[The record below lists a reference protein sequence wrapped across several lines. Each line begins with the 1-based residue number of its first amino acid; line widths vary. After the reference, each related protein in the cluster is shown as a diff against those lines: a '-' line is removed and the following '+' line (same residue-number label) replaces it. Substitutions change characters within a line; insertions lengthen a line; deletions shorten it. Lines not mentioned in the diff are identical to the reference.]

1 MIWHVQNENFIL
13 DSTRI
18 FMKAFHLL
26 LFDGSFIFPECILIF
41 GLILLLMI
49 DSTSDQK
56 DIPWLYFISSTSF
69 VMSITALLFR
79 WREEPMISFS
89 GNFQTNNFNEIFQ
102 FLILLCSTLCI
113 PLSVE
118 YIECTE
124 MAITEFLL
132 FVLTATLGGMFLCGA
147 NDLIIIFVAP
157 ECFSLCSYLLSGYTK
172 KDVRSNEATM
182 KYLLMGGAS
191 SSILVHGFSW
201 LYGSSGGEI
210 ELQEIVNGLI
220 NTQMHNS
227 PGIPIALIFIT
238 VGIGFKLSLAPSHQ
252 WTPDVYEGV
261 RRVRNNESLYDKRI
275 HFASLLLRVVPTKD
289 RTNDVY
295 KKDLNSRCRCYIVG
309 SHPSETMSKEVR
321 NPLFDSDSPTPVVA
335 FLSVTSK
342 VAASA
347 LATRIFDIPFYFSS
361 NEWHLLL
368 EILAILSMILGN
380 LIAITQTS
388 MKRMV
393 AYSSIG
399 QIGYV
404 IIGIIV
410 GDSNGGY
417 ASMITYMLFYISM
430 NLGTFACII
439 LFGLRTGTDNIRDYA
454 GLYTKETIQFIK
466 IHNEYR
472 IHTILH
478 FSTNLI
484 SFVILSGYSFWGENR
499 GRGQIYPDGSKS
511 NNTVYNATA
520 GGIIS
525 KILRKEKGGYEITIV
540 DASNERQVIDIIPRG
555 LELLVSEGE
564 SIKLDQPLTS
574 NPNVGGFGQGDAEI
588 VLQDPLRVQ
597 GLLFFLGSV
606 VLAQIFLV
614 LKKKQFEKFNGTP

>member
-26 LFDGSFIFPECILIF
+26 LFDGSLIFPECILIF

-56 DIPWLYFISSTSF
+56 DIPWFYFISSASL

-147 NDLIIIFVAP
+147 NDLITIFVAP

-220 NTQMHNS
+220 NTQMYNS
-227 PGIPIALIFIT
+227 SGISIALIFIT

-252 WTPDVYEGV
+252 WTPDVYEG
-261 RRVRNNESLYDKRI
+261 
-275 HFASLLLRVVPTKD
+275 
-289 RTNDVY
+289 
-295 KKDLNSRCRCYIVG
+295 
-309 SHPSETMSKEVR
+309 
-321 NPLFDSDSPTPVVA
+321 SPTPVVA

-347 LATRIFDIPFYFSS
+347 SATRIFDIPFYFSS

-368 EILAILSMILGN
+368 EILAIISMILGN

-388 MKRMV
+388 MKRML

-430 NLGTFACII
+430 NLGTFACIV

-454 GLYTKETIQFIK
+454 GLYTKDPFLALSLALCLLSLGGLPPLAGFFGKLHLFWCGWQAGLYFLVSIGLLTSVVSIYYYLKIIK
-466 IHNEYR
+466 LLMTGRKQEITPHVRNYR
-472 IHTILH
+472 
-478 FSTNLI
+478 
-484 SFVILSGYSFWGENR
+484 
-499 GRGQIYPDGSKS
+499 GSPLRS
-511 NNTVYNATA
+511 NNSIELSMIVCVIASTIP
-520 GGIIS
+520 GIS
-525 KILRKEKGGYEITIV
+525 M
-540 DASNERQVIDIIPRG
+540 NPIIA
-555 LELLVSEGE
+555 
-564 SIKLDQPLTS
+564 I
-574 NPNVGGFGQGDAEI
+574 A
-588 VLQDPLRVQ
+588 QDT
-597 GLLFFLGSV
+597 LF
-606 VLAQIFLV
+606 
-614 LKKKQFEKFNGTP
+614 

>member
-26 LFDGSFIFPECILIF
+26 LFDGSLIFPECILIF

-56 DIPWLYFISSTSF
+56 DIPWLYFISSTSL

-79 WREEPMISFS
+79 WGEEPMISFS

-147 NDLIIIFVAP
+147 NDLITIFVAP

-191 SSILVHGFSW
+191 SSILVHAFSW

-220 NTQMHNS
+220 NTQMYNS
-227 PGIPIALIFIT
+227 PGISIALIFIT
-238 VGIGFKLSLAPSHQ
+238 VGIGFKLSPAPSHQ
-252 WTPDVYEGV
+252 WTPDVYEG
-261 RRVRNNESLYDKRI
+261 
-275 HFASLLLRVVPTKD
+275 
-289 RTNDVY
+289 
-295 KKDLNSRCRCYIVG
+295 
-309 SHPSETMSKEVR
+309 
-321 NPLFDSDSPTPVVA
+321 SPTPVVA

-347 LATRIFDIPFYFSS
+347 SATRIFDIPFYFSS

-368 EILAILSMILGN
+368 EILAILSMIVGN

-388 MKRMV
+388 MKRML

-399 QIGYV
+399 QMGYV

-430 NLGTFACII
+430 NLGTFACIV

-454 GLYTKETIQFIK
+454 GLYTKDPFLALSLALCLLSLGGLPPLAGFFGK
-466 IHNEYR
+466 
-472 IHTILH
+472 LH
-478 FSTNLI
+478 L
-484 SFVILSGYSFWGENR
+484 FWCGW
-499 GRGQIYPDGSKS
+499 Q
-511 NNTVYNATA
+511 A
-520 GGIIS
+520 G
-525 KILRKEKGGYEITIV
+525 LY
-540 DASNERQVIDIIPRG
+540 
-555 LELLVSEGE
+555 
-564 SIKLDQPLTS
+564 
-574 NPNVGGFGQGDAEI
+574 
-588 VLQDPLRVQ
+588 
-597 GLLFFLGSV
+597 
-606 VLAQIFLV
+606 FLV
-614 LKKKQFEKFNGTP
+614 LIGLLTSVVSIYYYLKIIKLLMTGRNQEITPHVRNYRRSPLRSNNSIELSMIVCVIASTIPGISMNPIIEIAQDTFFSF

>member
-26 LFDGSFIFPECILIF
+26 LFNGSFIFPECILIF

-56 DIPWLYFISSTSF
+56 DRPWFYFISSTSL
-69 VMSITALLFR
+69 VISITALLFR
-79 WREEPMISFS
+79 WREEPIISFS

-147 NDLIIIFVAP
+147 NDLITIFVAP

-172 KDVRSNEATM
+172 RDLRSNEATM

-220 NTQMHNS
+220 NTQMYNS
-227 PGIPIALIFIT
+227 PGISIALISIT
-238 VGIGFKLSLAPSHQ
+238 VGLGFKLSPAPFHQ
-252 WTPDVYEGV
+252 WTPDVYEG
-261 RRVRNNESLYDKRI
+261 
-275 HFASLLLRVVPTKD
+275 
-289 RTNDVY
+289 
-295 KKDLNSRCRCYIVG
+295 
-309 SHPSETMSKEVR
+309 KEAR

-347 LATRIFDIPFYFSS
+347 SATRILDIPFYFSS

-380 LIAITQTS
+380 LLAITQTS
-388 MKRMV
+388 MKRML

-410 GDSNGGY
+410 GDSNDGY

-430 NLGTFACII
+430 NLGTFACIV

-454 GLYTKETIQFIK
+454 GLYTKDPFLALSLALCLLSLGGLPPLAGFFGKLYLFWCGWQAGLYFLVSIGLLTSVLSIYYYLKIIK
-466 IHNEYR
+466 LLMTGRNQEITPYVRNYR
-472 IHTILH
+472 RSPL
-478 FSTNLI
+478 
-484 SFVILSGYSFWGENR
+484 R
-499 GRGQIYPDGSKS
+499 S
-511 NNTVYNATA
+511 NNSIELSMTVCVIASTIP
-520 GGIIS
+520 GIS
-525 KILRKEKGGYEITIV
+525 MNPILAI
-540 DASNERQVIDIIPRG
+540 A
-555 LELLVSEGE
+555 
-564 SIKLDQPLTS
+564 
-574 NPNVGGFGQGDAEI
+574 
-588 VLQDPLRVQ
+588 QDT
-597 GLLFFLGSV
+597 LF
-606 VLAQIFLV
+606 
-614 LKKKQFEKFNGTP
+614 

>member
-1 MIWHVQNENFIL
+1 MWHVQNENFIL

-56 DIPWLYFISSTSF
+56 DIPWLYFISSTSL

-147 NDLIIIFVAP
+147 NDLITIFVAP

-172 KDVRSNEATM
+172 KDVRSNEATT

-191 SSILVHGFSW
+191 SSILVHAFSW
-201 LYGSSGGEI
+201 LYGLSGGEI

-220 NTQMHNS
+220 NTQMYNS
-227 PGIPIALIFIT
+227 PGISIALIFIT

-252 WTPDVYEGV
+252 WTPDVYEG
-261 RRVRNNESLYDKRI
+261 
-275 HFASLLLRVVPTKD
+275 
-289 RTNDVY
+289 
-295 KKDLNSRCRCYIVG
+295 
-309 SHPSETMSKEVR
+309 
-321 NPLFDSDSPTPVVA
+321 SPTPVVA

-347 LATRIFDIPFYFSS
+347 SATRIFDIPFYFSS

-368 EILAILSMILGN
+368 EILAILSMIVGN

-388 MKRMV
+388 MKRML

-417 ASMITYMLFYISM
+417 ASMITYMFFYISM
-430 NLGTFACII
+430 NLGTFACIV

-454 GLYTKETIQFIK
+454 GLYTKDPFLALSLALCLLSLGGLPPLAGFFGK
-466 IHNEYR
+466 
-472 IHTILH
+472 LH
-478 FSTNLI
+478 L
-484 SFVILSGYSFWGENR
+484 FWCGW
-499 GRGQIYPDGSKS
+499 Q
-511 NNTVYNATA
+511 A
-520 GGIIS
+520 G
-525 KILRKEKGGYEITIV
+525 LY
-540 DASNERQVIDIIPRG
+540 
-555 LELLVSEGE
+555 
-564 SIKLDQPLTS
+564 
-574 NPNVGGFGQGDAEI
+574 
-588 VLQDPLRVQ
+588 
-597 GLLFFLGSV
+597 
-606 VLAQIFLV
+606 FLV
-614 LKKKQFEKFNGTP
+614 LIGLLTSVVSIYYYLKIIKLLMTGRNQEITPHVRNYRRFPLRSNNSIELSMIVCVIASTIPGISMNPIIEIAQDTLF

>member
-56 DIPWLYFISSTSF
+56 DIPWLYFISSTSL

-132 FVLTATLGGMFLCGA
+132 FILTATLGGMFLCGA
-147 NDLIIIFVAP
+147 NDLITIFVAP

-201 LYGSSGGEI
+201 LYGLSGGEI

-220 NTQMHNS
+220 NTQMYNS
-227 PGIPIALIFIT
+227 PGISIALIFIT
-238 VGIGFKLSLAPSHQ
+238 VGIGFKLSPAPSHQ
-252 WTPDVYEGV
+252 WTPDVYEG
-261 RRVRNNESLYDKRI
+261 
-275 HFASLLLRVVPTKD
+275 
-289 RTNDVY
+289 
-295 KKDLNSRCRCYIVG
+295 
-309 SHPSETMSKEVR
+309 
-321 NPLFDSDSPTPVVA
+321 SPTPVVA

-388 MKRMV
+388 MKRML

-410 GDSNGGY
+410 GDSNDGY

-430 NLGTFACII
+430 NLGTFACIV

-454 GLYTKETIQFIK
+454 GLYTKDPF
-466 IHNEYR
+466 
-472 IHTILH
+472 LA
-478 FSTNLI
+478 
-484 SFVILSGYSFWGENR
+484 LSLALCLLSLGGLPPLAGFFGKLYLFWCGW
-499 GRGQIYPDGSKS
+499 Q
-511 NNTVYNATA
+511 A
-520 GGIIS
+520 G
-525 KILRKEKGGYEITIV
+525 LY
-540 DASNERQVIDIIPRG
+540 
-555 LELLVSEGE
+555 
-564 SIKLDQPLTS
+564 
-574 NPNVGGFGQGDAEI
+574 
-588 VLQDPLRVQ
+588 
-597 GLLFFLGSV
+597 
-606 VLAQIFLV
+606 FLV
-614 LKKKQFEKFNGTP
+614 LIGLLTSVVSIYYYLKIIKLLMNGRNQEITPHVRNYRRSPLRSNNSVELSMIVCVIASTIPGIAMNPIIAIAQDTLF

>member
-13 DSTRI
+13 DSTRL

-56 DIPWLYFISSTSF
+56 DIPWLYFISSTSL

-118 YIECTE
+118 YVECTE

-147 NDLIIIFVAP
+147 NDLITIFVAP

-220 NTQMHNS
+220 NTQMYNS
-227 PGIPIALIFIT
+227 PGISIALIFIT
-238 VGIGFKLSLAPSHQ
+238 VGIGFKLSPAPSHQ
-252 WTPDVYEGV
+252 WTPDVYEG
-261 RRVRNNESLYDKRI
+261 
-275 HFASLLLRVVPTKD
+275 
-289 RTNDVY
+289 
-295 KKDLNSRCRCYIVG
+295 
-309 SHPSETMSKEVR
+309 
-321 NPLFDSDSPTPVVA
+321 SPTPVVA

-388 MKRMV
+388 MKRML

-410 GDSNGGY
+410 GDSNDGY

-430 NLGTFACII
+430 NLGTFACIV

-454 GLYTKETIQFIK
+454 GLYTKDPF
-466 IHNEYR
+466 
-472 IHTILH
+472 LA
-478 FSTNLI
+478 
-484 SFVILSGYSFWGENR
+484 LSLALCLLSLGGLPPLAGFFGKLYLFWCGW
-499 GRGQIYPDGSKS
+499 Q
-511 NNTVYNATA
+511 A
-520 GGIIS
+520 G
-525 KILRKEKGGYEITIV
+525 LY
-540 DASNERQVIDIIPRG
+540 
-555 LELLVSEGE
+555 
-564 SIKLDQPLTS
+564 
-574 NPNVGGFGQGDAEI
+574 
-588 VLQDPLRVQ
+588 
-597 GLLFFLGSV
+597 
-606 VLAQIFLV
+606 FLV
-614 LKKKQFEKFNGTP
+614 LIGLLTSVVSIYYYLKIIKLLMTGRNQEITPYVRNYRRSPLRSNNSIELSMIVCVIASTIPGISMNPIIAIAQDTLF

>member
-1 MIWHVQNENFIL
+1 MWHVQNENFIL

-18 FMKAFHLL
+18 FMKAFPLL
-26 LFDGSFIFPECILIF
+26 LLDGSFIFPECILIF

-56 DIPWLYFISSTSF
+56 DIPWFYFISSTSL

-132 FVLTATLGGMFLCGA
+132 FVLTATLGGMFLCSA
-147 NDLIIIFVAP
+147 NDLITIFVAP

-220 NTQMHNS
+220 NTQMYNS
-227 PGIPIALIFIT
+227 PGISIALIFIT

-252 WTPDVYEGV
+252 WTPDVYEG
-261 RRVRNNESLYDKRI
+261 
-275 HFASLLLRVVPTKD
+275 
-289 RTNDVY
+289 
-295 KKDLNSRCRCYIVG
+295 
-309 SHPSETMSKEVR
+309 
-321 NPLFDSDSPTPVVA
+321 SPTPVVA

-347 LATRIFDIPFYFSS
+347 SATRIFDIPFYFSS
-361 NEWHLLL
+361 NEWHLLM
-368 EILAILSMILGN
+368 EILAILSMIVGN

-388 MKRMV
+388 MKRML

-430 NLGTFACII
+430 NLGTCACIV

-454 GLYTKETIQFIK
+454 GLYTKDPFLALSLALCLLSLGGFPPLAGFFGKLHLFWCGWQAGLYFLVSIGLLTSALSIYYYLKIIK
-466 IHNEYR
+466 LLMTGRNQEITPHVRNYR
-472 IHTILH
+472 RSPL
-478 FSTNLI
+478 
-484 SFVILSGYSFWGENR
+484 R
-499 GRGQIYPDGSKS
+499 S
-511 NNTVYNATA
+511 NNSIELSMIVCVIASTIS
-520 GGIIS
+520 GISMNPI
-525 KILRKEKGGYEITIV
+525 IEI
-540 DASNERQVIDIIPRG
+540 A
-555 LELLVSEGE
+555 
-564 SIKLDQPLTS
+564 
-574 NPNVGGFGQGDAEI
+574 
-588 VLQDPLRVQ
+588 QDT
-597 GLLFFLGSV
+597 LF
-606 VLAQIFLV
+606 
-614 LKKKQFEKFNGTP
+614 

>member
-1 MIWHVQNENFIL
+1 MIWHVQNENLIL

-56 DIPWLYFISSTSF
+56 DIPWFYFISSTSL

-79 WREEPMISFS
+79 WREEPMILFS

-147 NDLIIIFVAP
+147 NDLITIFVAP

-220 NTQMHNS
+220 NTQMYNS
-227 PGIPIALIFIT
+227 PGILIALLFIT

-252 WTPDVYEGV
+252 WTPDVYEG
-261 RRVRNNESLYDKRI
+261 
-275 HFASLLLRVVPTKD
+275 
-289 RTNDVY
+289 
-295 KKDLNSRCRCYIVG
+295 
-309 SHPSETMSKEVR
+309 
-321 NPLFDSDSPTPVVA
+321 SPTPVVA

-347 LATRIFDIPFYFSS
+347 SATRIFDIPFYFSS

-388 MKRMV
+388 MKRML

-430 NLGTFACII
+430 NLGTFACIV
-439 LFGLRTGTDNIRDYA
+439 LFGLRTGTDTIRDYA
-454 GLYTKETIQFIK
+454 GLYTKDPFLALSLALCLLSLGGLPPLAGFFGKLHLFWCGWQAGLYFLVSIGLLTSVISIYYYLKIIK
-466 IHNEYR
+466 LLMTGRNQEITPHVRNYR
-472 IHTILH
+472 RSPL
-478 FSTNLI
+478 
-484 SFVILSGYSFWGENR
+484 R
-499 GRGQIYPDGSKS
+499 S
-511 NNTVYNATA
+511 NNSIELSMIVCVIASTIP
-520 GGIIS
+520 GIS
-525 KILRKEKGGYEITIV
+525 M
-540 DASNERQVIDIIPRG
+540 NPIIA
-555 LELLVSEGE
+555 
-564 SIKLDQPLTS
+564 I
-574 NPNVGGFGQGDAEI
+574 A
-588 VLQDPLRVQ
+588 QDT
-597 GLLFFLGSV
+597 LF
-606 VLAQIFLV
+606 
-614 LKKKQFEKFNGTP
+614 

>member
-1 MIWHVQNENFIL
+1 MIWHVQNENLIL

-26 LFDGSFIFPECILIF
+26 LFDGSLILPECILIF

-56 DIPWLYFISSTSF
+56 DIPWFYFISSTSL
-69 VMSITALLFR
+69 VMSITALLLFR
-79 WREEPMISFS
+79 WREEPMILFS

-147 NDLIIIFVAP
+147 NDLITIFVAP

-220 NTQMHNS
+220 NTQMYNS
-227 PGIPIALIFIT
+227 PGILIALIFIT

-252 WTPDVYEGV
+252 WTPDVYEG
-261 RRVRNNESLYDKRI
+261 
-275 HFASLLLRVVPTKD
+275 
-289 RTNDVY
+289 
-295 KKDLNSRCRCYIVG
+295 
-309 SHPSETMSKEVR
+309 
-321 NPLFDSDSPTPVVA
+321 SPTPVVA

-342 VAASA
+342 VAALA

-388 MKRMV
+388 MKRML

-417 ASMITYMLFYISM
+417 ASMITYMLFYIAM
-430 NLGTFACII
+430 NLGTCACIV

-454 GLYTKETIQFIK
+454 GLYTKDPFLALSLALCLLSLGGLPPLAGFFGKLHLFWCGWQAGLYFLVSIGLLTSVISIYYYLKIIK
-466 IHNEYR
+466 LLMTGRNQEITPHVRNYR
-472 IHTILH
+472 
-478 FSTNLI
+478 
-484 SFVILSGYSFWGENR
+484 
-499 GRGQIYPDGSKS
+499 GSPLRS
-511 NNTVYNATA
+511 NNSIELSMIVCVIASTIPGISMNP
-520 GGIIS
+520 IIS
-525 KILRKEKGGYEITIV
+525 I
-540 DASNERQVIDIIPRG
+540 A
-555 LELLVSEGE
+555 
-564 SIKLDQPLTS
+564 
-574 NPNVGGFGQGDAEI
+574 
-588 VLQDPLRVQ
+588 QDT
-597 GLLFFLGSV
+597 LF
-606 VLAQIFLV
+606 
-614 LKKKQFEKFNGTP
+614 

>member
-132 FVLTATLGGMFLCGA
+132 FILTATLGGMFLCGA
-147 NDLIIIFVAP
+147 NDLITIFVAL

-191 SSILVHGFSW
+191 SSILVYGFSW

-220 NTQMHNS
+220 NTQMYNS
-227 PGIPIALIFIT
+227 PGISIALIFIT
-238 VGIGFKLSLAPSHQ
+238 VGIGFKLSLAPFHQ
-252 WTPDVYEGV
+252 WTPDVYEG
-261 RRVRNNESLYDKRI
+261 
-275 HFASLLLRVVPTKD
+275 
-289 RTNDVY
+289 
-295 KKDLNSRCRCYIVG
+295 
-309 SHPSETMSKEVR
+309 
-321 NPLFDSDSPTPVVA
+321 SPTPVVA

-342 VAASA
+342 VAALA
-347 LATRIFDIPFYFSS
+347 LATRIFDIPFYFLS

-388 MKRMV
+388 MKRML

-417 ASMITYMLFYISM
+417 ASMITYMLFYIAM

-454 GLYTKETIQFIK
+454 GLYTKDPFLALSLALCLLSLGGLPPLAGFFGKLYLFWCGWQAGLYFLVSIGLLTSVLSIYYYLKIIK
-466 IHNEYR
+466 LLMTGRNQEITPHVRNYR
-472 IHTILH
+472 ISPLRSNNSIELSMIVCVIASTILGISMNPIIAIAQDTL
-478 FSTNLI
+478 FS
-484 SFVILSGYSFWGENR
+484 F
-499 GRGQIYPDGSKS
+499 
-511 NNTVYNATA
+511 
-520 GGIIS
+520 
-525 KILRKEKGGYEITIV
+525 
-540 DASNERQVIDIIPRG
+540 
-555 LELLVSEGE
+555 
-564 SIKLDQPLTS
+564 
-574 NPNVGGFGQGDAEI
+574 
-588 VLQDPLRVQ
+588 
-597 GLLFFLGSV
+597 
-606 VLAQIFLV
+606 
-614 LKKKQFEKFNGTP
+614 

>member
-1 MIWHVQNENFIL
+1 MIWHVQNENLIL
-13 DSTRI
+13 DSRRI

-26 LFDGSFIFPECILIF
+26 LFDGSLILPECILIF

-56 DIPWLYFISSTSF
+56 DIPWFYFISSTSL
-69 VMSITALLFR
+69 VMSITALLLFR
-79 WREEPMISFS
+79 WREEPMIIFS

-147 NDLIIIFVAP
+147 NDLITIFVAP

-220 NTQMHNS
+220 NTQMYNS
-227 PGIPIALIFIT
+227 PGILIALIFIT

-252 WTPDVYEGV
+252 WTPDVYEG
-261 RRVRNNESLYDKRI
+261 
-275 HFASLLLRVVPTKD
+275 
-289 RTNDVY
+289 
-295 KKDLNSRCRCYIVG
+295 
-309 SHPSETMSKEVR
+309 
-321 NPLFDSDSPTPVVA
+321 SPTPVVA

-342 VAASA
+342 VAALA

-388 MKRMV
+388 MKRML

-430 NLGTFACII
+430 NLGTCACIV

-454 GLYTKETIQFIK
+454 GLYTKDPFLALSLALCLLSLGGLPPLAGFFGKLHLFWCGWQAGLYFLVSIGLLTSVISIYYYLKIIK
-466 IHNEYR
+466 LLMTGRNQEITPHVRNYR
-472 IHTILH
+472 RSPL
-478 FSTNLI
+478 
-484 SFVILSGYSFWGENR
+484 R
-499 GRGQIYPDGSKS
+499 S
-511 NNTVYNATA
+511 NNSIELSMIVCVIASTIPGISMNP
-520 GGIIS
+520 IIS
-525 KILRKEKGGYEITIV
+525 I
-540 DASNERQVIDIIPRG
+540 A
-555 LELLVSEGE
+555 
-564 SIKLDQPLTS
+564 
-574 NPNVGGFGQGDAEI
+574 
-588 VLQDPLRVQ
+588 QDT
-597 GLLFFLGSV
+597 LF
-606 VLAQIFLV
+606 
-614 LKKKQFEKFNGTP
+614 

>member
-1 MIWHVQNENFIL
+1 
-13 DSTRI
+13 
-18 FMKAFHLL
+18 MKAFHLL
-26 LFDGSFIFPECILIF
+26 LFDGSLIFPECILIF

-56 DIPWLYFISSTSF
+56 DIPWLYFISSTSL

-147 NDLIIIFVAP
+147 NDLITIFVAL

-220 NTQMHNS
+220 NTQMYNS
-227 PGIPIALIFIT
+227 PGISIALIFIT
-238 VGIGFKLSLAPSHQ
+238 VGIGFKLSPAPSHQ
-252 WTPDVYEGV
+252 WTPDVYEG
-261 RRVRNNESLYDKRI
+261 
-275 HFASLLLRVVPTKD
+275 
-289 RTNDVY
+289 
-295 KKDLNSRCRCYIVG
+295 
-309 SHPSETMSKEVR
+309 
-321 NPLFDSDSPTPVVA
+321 SPTPVVA

-347 LATRIFDIPFYFSS
+347 SATRIFDIPFYFSS

-380 LIAITQTS
+380 IIAITQTS
-388 MKRMV
+388 MKRML

-410 GDSNGGY
+410 GDSNDGY

-430 NLGTFACII
+430 NLGTFACIV

-454 GLYTKETIQFIK
+454 GLYTKDPFLALSLALCLLSLGGLPPLAGFFGKLYLFWCGWQAGLYSLVLIGLLTSVVSIYYYLKIIK
-466 IHNEYR
+466 LLMTGRNQEITPHVRNYR
-472 IHTILH
+472 RSPL
-478 FSTNLI
+478 
-484 SFVILSGYSFWGENR
+484 R
-499 GRGQIYPDGSKS
+499 S
-511 NNTVYNATA
+511 NNSIELSMIVCVIASTIP
-520 GGIIS
+520 GIS
-525 KILRKEKGGYEITIV
+525 M
-540 DASNERQVIDIIPRG
+540 NPIIA
-555 LELLVSEGE
+555 
-564 SIKLDQPLTS
+564 I
-574 NPNVGGFGQGDAEI
+574 A
-588 VLQDPLRVQ
+588 QDT
-597 GLLFFLGSV
+597 LF
-606 VLAQIFLV
+606 
-614 LKKKQFEKFNGTP
+614 

>member
-26 LFDGSFIFPECILIF
+26 LFHGSFIFPECILIF

-56 DIPWLYFISSTSF
+56 DRPWFYFISSTSL
-69 VMSITALLFR
+69 VISITALLFR
-79 WREEPMISFS
+79 WREEPIISFS

-147 NDLIIIFVAP
+147 NDLITIFVAP

-172 KDVRSNEATM
+172 RDLRSNEATM

-220 NTQMHNS
+220 NTQMYNS
-227 PGIPIALIFIT
+227 PGISIALIFIT
-238 VGIGFKLSLAPSHQ
+238 VGLGFKLSPAPFHQ
-252 WTPDVYEGV
+252 WTPDVYEG
-261 RRVRNNESLYDKRI
+261 
-275 HFASLLLRVVPTKD
+275 
-289 RTNDVY
+289 
-295 KKDLNSRCRCYIVG
+295 
-309 SHPSETMSKEVR
+309 
-321 NPLFDSDSPTPVVA
+321 SPTPVVA

-347 LATRIFDIPFYFSS
+347 SATRILDIPFYFSS

-368 EILAILSMILGN
+368 EILAILSMVLGN
-380 LIAITQTS
+380 LLAITQTS
-388 MKRMV
+388 MKRML

-410 GDSNGGY
+410 GDSNDGY

-430 NLGTFACII
+430 NLGTFACIV

-454 GLYTKETIQFIK
+454 GLYTKDPFLALSLALCLLSLGGLPPLAGFFGKLYLFWCGWQAGLYFLVSIGLLTSVLSIYYYLKIIK
-466 IHNEYR
+466 LLMTGRNQEITPYVRNYR
-472 IHTILH
+472 RSPL
-478 FSTNLI
+478 
-484 SFVILSGYSFWGENR
+484 R
-499 GRGQIYPDGSKS
+499 S
-511 NNTVYNATA
+511 NNSIELSMTVCVIASTIP
-520 GGIIS
+520 GIS
-525 KILRKEKGGYEITIV
+525 MNPILAI
-540 DASNERQVIDIIPRG
+540 A
-555 LELLVSEGE
+555 
-564 SIKLDQPLTS
+564 
-574 NPNVGGFGQGDAEI
+574 
-588 VLQDPLRVQ
+588 QDT
-597 GLLFFLGSV
+597 LF
-606 VLAQIFLV
+606 
-614 LKKKQFEKFNGTP
+614 

>member
-1 MIWHVQNENFIL
+1 MIWHVHNENFIL

-26 LFDGSFIFPECILIF
+26 LFNGSFIFPECILIF

-49 DSTSDQK
+49 DSTSDKK
-56 DIPWLYFISSTSF
+56 DRPWFYFISSTSL
-69 VMSITALLFR
+69 VISITALLFR
-79 WREEPMISFS
+79 WREEPIISFS
-89 GNFQTNNFNEIFQ
+89 GNFQMNNFNEIFQ

-132 FVLTATLGGMFLCGA
+132 FVLTTTLGGMFLCGA
-147 NDLIIIFVAP
+147 NDLITIFVAP

-172 KDVRSNEATM
+172 RDLRSNEATM

-220 NTQMHNS
+220 NTQMYNS
-227 PGIPIALIFIT
+227 PGISIALISIT
-238 VGIGFKLSLAPSHQ
+238 VGLVFKLSPAPFHQ
-252 WTPDVYEGV
+252 WTPDVYEG
-261 RRVRNNESLYDKRI
+261 
-275 HFASLLLRVVPTKD
+275 
-289 RTNDVY
+289 
-295 KKDLNSRCRCYIVG
+295 
-309 SHPSETMSKEVR
+309 
-321 NPLFDSDSPTPVVA
+321 SPTPVVA

-347 LATRIFDIPFYFSS
+347 SATRILDIPFYFSS

-368 EILAILSMILGN
+368 ETLAILSMILGN
-380 LIAITQTS
+380 LLAITQTS
-388 MKRMV
+388 MKRML

-399 QIGYV
+399 QIRYV

-410 GDSNGGY
+410 GDSNDGY

-430 NLGTFACII
+430 NLGTFACIV

-454 GLYTKETIQFIK
+454 GLYTKDPFLALSLALCLLSLGGLPPLAGFFGKLYLFRCGWQVGLYFLVSIGLLTSVLSIYYYLKIIK
-466 IHNEYR
+466 LLMTGRNQEITPYVRNYR
-472 IHTILH
+472 RSPL
-478 FSTNLI
+478 
-484 SFVILSGYSFWGENR
+484 R
-499 GRGQIYPDGSKS
+499 S
-511 NNTVYNATA
+511 NNSIELSMNVCVIASTIP
-520 GGIIS
+520 GIS
-525 KILRKEKGGYEITIV
+525 MNPILTI
-540 DASNERQVIDIIPRG
+540 A
-555 LELLVSEGE
+555 
-564 SIKLDQPLTS
+564 
-574 NPNVGGFGQGDAEI
+574 
-588 VLQDPLRVQ
+588 QDT
-597 GLLFFLGSV
+597 LF
-606 VLAQIFLV
+606 
-614 LKKKQFEKFNGTP
+614 

>member
-1 MIWHVQNENFIL
+1 
-13 DSTRI
+13 
-18 FMKAFHLL
+18 MKAFHLL
-26 LFDGSFIFPECILIF
+26 LFDGSFIFPEFILIF
-41 GLILLLMI
+41 GLILLLII
-49 DSTSDQK
+49 DSTADQK
-56 DIPWLYFISSTSF
+56 DISWFYFISSTSL

-102 FLILLCSTLCI
+102 FLILLSSTLCI

-132 FVLTATLGGMFLCGA
+132 FILTATLGGMFLCSA
-147 NDLIIIFVAP
+147 NDLITIFVAS

-220 NTQMHNS
+220 NTQMYNS
-227 PGIPIALIFIT
+227 PGISIALIFIT

-252 WTPDVYEGV
+252 WTPDVYEG
-261 RRVRNNESLYDKRI
+261 
-275 HFASLLLRVVPTKD
+275 
-289 RTNDVY
+289 
-295 KKDLNSRCRCYIVG
+295 
-309 SHPSETMSKEVR
+309 
-321 NPLFDSDSPTPVVA
+321 SPTPVVA

-347 LATRIFDIPFYFSS
+347 LATRILDIPFYFSS

-368 EILAILSMILGN
+368 EILAILSMIVGN

-388 MKRMV
+388 MKRML

-417 ASMITYMLFYISM
+417 ASMITYMLFYIAM
-430 NLGTFACII
+430 NLGTFACIVS
-439 LFGLRTGTDNIRDYA
+439 FGLRTGTDNIRDYA
-454 GLYTKETIQFIK
+454 GLYTKDPFLALSLALCLLSLAGLPPLAGFFGK
-466 IHNEYR
+466 
-472 IHTILH
+472 LH
-478 FSTNLI
+478 L
-484 SFVILSGYSFWGENR
+484 FWCGW
-499 GRGQIYPDGSKS
+499 Q
-511 NNTVYNATA
+511 A
-520 GGIIS
+520 G
-525 KILRKEKGGYEITIV
+525 LY
-540 DASNERQVIDIIPRG
+540 
-555 LELLVSEGE
+555 LLVSIGLLT
-564 SIKLDQPLTS
+564 SVVSIYYYLKIIKLLMTGRNQEITPYVRNYRGSPLSLRS
-574 NPNVGGFGQGDAEI
+574 NNSIELSMIICVIASTILGISMNPIIEI
-588 VLQDPLRVQ
+588 AQDT
-597 GLLFFLGSV
+597 LF
-606 VLAQIFLV
+606 
-614 LKKKQFEKFNGTP
+614 

>member
-1 MIWHVQNENFIL
+1 MIWHVKNENFIL

-26 LFDGSFIFPECILIF
+26 LFDGSLIFPECILIF

-56 DIPWLYFISSTSF
+56 DIPWLYFISSTSL
-69 VMSITALLFR
+69 VMSIAALLFR

-147 NDLIIIFVAP
+147 NDLITIFVAP

-220 NTQMHNS
+220 NTQMYNS
-227 PGIPIALIFIT
+227 PGISIALIFIT

-252 WTPDVYEGV
+252 WTPDVYEG
-261 RRVRNNESLYDKRI
+261 
-275 HFASLLLRVVPTKD
+275 
-289 RTNDVY
+289 
-295 KKDLNSRCRCYIVG
+295 
-309 SHPSETMSKEVR
+309 
-321 NPLFDSDSPTPVVA
+321 SPTPVVA

-347 LATRIFDIPFYFSS
+347 SATRIFDIPFYFSS

-388 MKRMV
+388 MKRML

-430 NLGTFACII
+430 NLGTFACIV

-454 GLYTKETIQFIK
+454 GLYTKDPFLALSLALCLLSLGGLPPLAGFFGKLHLFWCGWQAGLYFLVSIGLLTSVVSIYYYLKIIK
-466 IHNEYR
+466 LLMTGRKQEITPHVRNYR
-472 IHTILH
+472 
-478 FSTNLI
+478 
-484 SFVILSGYSFWGENR
+484 
-499 GRGQIYPDGSKS
+499 GSPLRS
-511 NNTVYNATA
+511 NNSIELSMIVCVIASTIP
-520 GGIIS
+520 GIS
-525 KILRKEKGGYEITIV
+525 M
-540 DASNERQVIDIIPRG
+540 NPIIA
-555 LELLVSEGE
+555 
-564 SIKLDQPLTS
+564 I
-574 NPNVGGFGQGDAEI
+574 A
-588 VLQDPLRVQ
+588 QDT
-597 GLLFFLGSV
+597 LF
-606 VLAQIFLV
+606 
-614 LKKKQFEKFNGTP
+614 

>member
-1 MIWHVQNENFIL
+1 MIWHVQNENLIL

-26 LFDGSFIFPECILIF
+26 LFDGSFIFPEFILIF

-49 DSTSDQK
+49 DLTSDQK
-56 DIPWLYFISSTSF
+56 DISWFYFISSTSL

-102 FLILLCSTLCI
+102 FLILLSSTLCI

-132 FVLTATLGGMFLCGA
+132 FILTATLGGLFLCSA
-147 NDLIIIFVAP
+147 NDLITIFVAL

-191 SSILVHGFSW
+191 SSILVYGFSW
-201 LYGSSGGEI
+201 LYGLSGGEI

-220 NTQMHNS
+220 NTQMYNS
-227 PGIPIALIFIT
+227 PGISIALIFIT

-252 WTPDVYEGV
+252 WTPDVYEG
-261 RRVRNNESLYDKRI
+261 
-275 HFASLLLRVVPTKD
+275 
-289 RTNDVY
+289 
-295 KKDLNSRCRCYIVG
+295 
-309 SHPSETMSKEVR
+309 
-321 NPLFDSDSPTPVVA
+321 SPTPVVA

-342 VAASA
+342 VAALAS
-347 LATRIFDIPFYFSS
+347 ATRILDIPFYFSS

-388 MKRMV
+388 MKRML

-417 ASMITYMLFYISM
+417 ASMITYMLFYIAM
-430 NLGTFACII
+430 NLGTFACIV

-454 GLYTKETIQFIK
+454 GLYTKDPF
-466 IHNEYR
+466 
-472 IHTILH
+472 LA
-478 FSTNLI
+478 
-484 SFVILSGYSFWGENR
+484 LSLALCLLSLAGLPPLAGFFGKLYLFWCGW
-499 GRGQIYPDGSKS
+499 Q
-511 NNTVYNATA
+511 A
-520 GGIIS
+520 G
-525 KILRKEKGGYEITIV
+525 LY
-540 DASNERQVIDIIPRG
+540 
-555 LELLVSEGE
+555 
-564 SIKLDQPLTS
+564 
-574 NPNVGGFGQGDAEI
+574 
-588 VLQDPLRVQ
+588 
-597 GLLFFLGSV
+597 
-606 VLAQIFLV
+606 FLV
-614 LKKKQFEKFNGTP
+614 LIGLLTSVVSIYYYLKIIKLLMTGRNQEITPYVRNYRGSPLSLRSNNSIELSMIICVIASTIPGISMNPIIEIAQDTLF

>member
-56 DIPWLYFISSTSF
+56 DIPWLYFISSTSL

-124 MAITEFLL
+124 MALTEFLL

-147 NDLIIIFVAP
+147 NDLITIFVAP

-172 KDVRSNEATM
+172 KDVRSNEATT

-220 NTQMHNS
+220 NTQMYNS
-227 PGIPIALIFIT
+227 PGISIALIFIT
-238 VGIGFKLSLAPSHQ
+238 VGIGFKLSPAPSHQ
-252 WTPDVYEGV
+252 WTPDVYEG
-261 RRVRNNESLYDKRI
+261 
-275 HFASLLLRVVPTKD
+275 
-289 RTNDVY
+289 
-295 KKDLNSRCRCYIVG
+295 
-309 SHPSETMSKEVR
+309 
-321 NPLFDSDSPTPVVA
+321 SPTPVVA

-368 EILAILSMILGN
+368 EILAILSMIVGN
-380 LIAITQTS
+380 LLAITQTS
-388 MKRMV
+388 MKRML

-410 GDSNGGY
+410 GDANDGY

-430 NLGTFACII
+430 NLGTFACIVS
-439 LFGLRTGTDNIRDYA
+439 FGLRTGTDNIRDYA
-454 GLYTKETIQFIK
+454 GLYTKDPF
-466 IHNEYR
+466 
-472 IHTILH
+472 LA
-478 FSTNLI
+478 
-484 SFVILSGYSFWGENR
+484 LSLALCLLSLGGLPPLAGFFGKLYLFWCGW
-499 GRGQIYPDGSKS
+499 Q
-511 NNTVYNATA
+511 A
-520 GGIIS
+520 G
-525 KILRKEKGGYEITIV
+525 LY
-540 DASNERQVIDIIPRG
+540 
-555 LELLVSEGE
+555 
-564 SIKLDQPLTS
+564 
-574 NPNVGGFGQGDAEI
+574 
-588 VLQDPLRVQ
+588 
-597 GLLFFLGSV
+597 
-606 VLAQIFLV
+606 FLV
-614 LKKKQFEKFNGTP
+614 LIGLLTSVLSIYYYLKIIKLLMTGRNQEITPHVRNYRRSPLRSKNSIELSMIVCVIASTIPGISMNPIIAIAQDTLF

>member
-18 FMKAFHLL
+18 LMKAFHLL
-26 LFDGSFIFPECILIF
+26 LFDGSFIFPECILIL

-56 DIPWLYFISSTSF
+56 DIPWLYFISSTSL

-147 NDLIIIFVAP
+147 NDLITIFVAP

-172 KDVRSNEATM
+172 KDVRSNEATT

-220 NTQMHNS
+220 NTQMYNS
-227 PGIPIALIFIT
+227 PGISIALIFIT
-238 VGIGFKLSLAPSHQ
+238 AGIGFKLSPAPSHQ
-252 WTPDVYEGV
+252 WTPDVYEG
-261 RRVRNNESLYDKRI
+261 
-275 HFASLLLRVVPTKD
+275 
-289 RTNDVY
+289 
-295 KKDLNSRCRCYIVG
+295 
-309 SHPSETMSKEVR
+309 
-321 NPLFDSDSPTPVVA
+321 SPTPVVA

-347 LATRIFDIPFYFSS
+347 SATRIFDIPFYFSS

-388 MKRMV
+388 MKRML

-430 NLGTFACII
+430 NLGTFACIVS
-439 LFGLRTGTDNIRDYA
+439 FGLRTGTDNIRDYA
-454 GLYTKETIQFIK
+454 GLYTKDPFLALSLALCLLSLGGLPPLAGFFGKLHLFWCGWQAGLYFLVSIGLLTSVVSIYYYLKIIK
-466 IHNEYR
+466 LLMTGRNQEITPHVRNYR
-472 IHTILH
+472 
-478 FSTNLI
+478 
-484 SFVILSGYSFWGENR
+484 
-499 GRGQIYPDGSKS
+499 GSPLRS
-511 NNTVYNATA
+511 NNSIELSMIVCVIASTIP
-520 GGIIS
+520 GISMNPI
-525 KILRKEKGGYEITIV
+525 IEI
-540 DASNERQVIDIIPRG
+540 A
-555 LELLVSEGE
+555 
-564 SIKLDQPLTS
+564 
-574 NPNVGGFGQGDAEI
+574 
-588 VLQDPLRVQ
+588 QDT
-597 GLLFFLGSV
+597 LF
-606 VLAQIFLV
+606 
-614 LKKKQFEKFNGTP
+614 

>member
-26 LFDGSFIFPECILIF
+26 LFDGSLIFPECILIF

-56 DIPWLYFISSTSF
+56 DIPWLYFISSTSL

-124 MAITEFLL
+124 MAITEFIL

-147 NDLIIIFVAP
+147 NDLITIF
-157 ECFSLCSYLLSGYTK
+157 
-172 KDVRSNEATM
+172 
-182 KYLLMGGAS
+182 
-191 SSILVHGFSW
+191 
-201 LYGSSGGEI
+201 
-210 ELQEIVNGLI
+210 
-220 NTQMHNS
+220 
-227 PGIPIALIFIT
+227 
-238 VGIGFKLSLAPSHQ
+238 
-252 WTPDVYEGV
+252 
-261 RRVRNNESLYDKRI
+261 
-275 HFASLLLRVVPTKD
+275 
-289 RTNDVY
+289 
-295 KKDLNSRCRCYIVG
+295 
-309 SHPSETMSKEVR
+309 
-321 NPLFDSDSPTPVVA
+321 SPTPVVA

-342 VAASA
+342 VAAPAS
-347 LATRIFDIPFYFSS
+347 ATRIFDIPFYFSS

-368 EILAILSMILGN
+368 EILAILSMLFGN
-380 LIAITQTS
+380 IIAITQTS
-388 MKRMV
+388 MKRML

-410 GDSNGGY
+410 GDSNDGY

-430 NLGTFACII
+430 NLGTFACIV

-454 GLYTKETIQFIK
+454 GLYTKDPFLALSLALCLLSLGGLPPLAGFFGKLYLFWCGWRVGLYSLVLIGLLTSVLSIYYYLKIIK
-466 IHNEYR
+466 LLMTGRNQEITPHVRNYR
-472 IHTILH
+472 RSPL
-478 FSTNLI
+478 
-484 SFVILSGYSFWGENR
+484 R
-499 GRGQIYPDGSKS
+499 S
-511 NNTVYNATA
+511 NNSIELSMIVCVIASTIPGISMNPIIAIAQDTLYLASRVYF
-520 GGIIS
+520 
-525 KILRKEKGGYEITIV
+525 
-540 DASNERQVIDIIPRG
+540 
-555 LELLVSEGE
+555 LV
-564 SIKLDQPLTS
+564 
-574 NPNVGGFGQGDAEI
+574 
-588 VLQDPLRVQ
+588 QDP
-597 GLLFFLGSV
+597 S
-606 VLAQIFLV
+606 
-614 LKKKQFEKFNGTP
+614 

>member
-26 LFDGSFIFPECILIF
+26 LFDGSLIFPECILIF

-56 DIPWLYFISSTSF
+56 DIPWLYFISSTSL
-69 VMSITALLFR
+69 VMSIAALLFR
-79 WREEPMISFS
+79 WREEPMIRFS

-147 NDLIIIFVAP
+147 NDLITIFVAL

-172 KDVRSNEATM
+172 KDVRSNEATT
-182 KYLLMGGAS
+182 KYLLVGGAS

-220 NTQMHNS
+220 NTQMYNS
-227 PGIPIALIFIT
+227 PGISIALIFIT
-238 VGIGFKLSLAPSHQ
+238 VGIGFKLSPAPSHQ
-252 WTPDVYEGV
+252 WTPDVYEG
-261 RRVRNNESLYDKRI
+261 
-275 HFASLLLRVVPTKD
+275 
-289 RTNDVY
+289 
-295 KKDLNSRCRCYIVG
+295 
-309 SHPSETMSKEVR
+309 
-321 NPLFDSDSPTPVVA
+321 SPTPVVA

-347 LATRIFDIPFYFSS
+347 SATRIFDIPFYFSS
-361 NEWHLLL
+361 NEWHILL

-388 MKRMV
+388 MKRML

-399 QIGYV
+399 QIGYI

-430 NLGTFACII
+430 NLGTFACIV

-454 GLYTKETIQFIK
+454 GLYTKDPFLALSLALCLLSLGGLPPLAGFFGKLHLFWCGWQAGLYFLVSIGLLTSVVSIYYYLKIIK
-466 IHNEYR
+466 LLMTGRNQEITPQVRNYR
-472 IHTILH
+472 RSPL
-478 FSTNLI
+478 
-484 SFVILSGYSFWGENR
+484 R
-499 GRGQIYPDGSKS
+499 S
-511 NNTVYNATA
+511 NNSIELSMIVCVIASTIP
-520 GGIIS
+520 GIS
-525 KILRKEKGGYEITIV
+525 M
-540 DASNERQVIDIIPRG
+540 NPIIA
-555 LELLVSEGE
+555 
-564 SIKLDQPLTS
+564 I
-574 NPNVGGFGQGDAEI
+574 A
-588 VLQDPLRVQ
+588 QDT
-597 GLLFFLGSV
+597 LF
-606 VLAQIFLV
+606 
-614 LKKKQFEKFNGTP
+614 

>member
-1 MIWHVQNENFIL
+1 MIWHIQNENFIL

-56 DIPWLYFISSTSF
+56 DIPWLYFISSTSL

-147 NDLIIIFVAP
+147 NDLITIFVAP

-172 KDVRSNEATM
+172 KDVRSNEATT

-220 NTQMHNS
+220 NTQMYNS
-227 PGIPIALIFIT
+227 PGISIALIFIT
-238 VGIGFKLSLAPSHQ
+238 VGIGFKLSPAPSHQ

-261 RRVRNNESLYDKRI
+261 
-275 HFASLLLRVVPTKD
+275 
-289 RTNDVY
+289 
-295 KKDLNSRCRCYIVG
+295 
-309 SHPSETMSKEVR
+309 

-347 LATRIFDIPFYFSS
+347 SATRIFDIPFYFSS

-388 MKRMV
+388 MKRML

-430 NLGTFACII
+430 NLGTFACIVS
-439 LFGLRTGTDNIRDYA
+439 FGLRTGTDNIRDYA
-454 GLYTKETIQFIK
+454 GLYTKDPFLALSLALCLLSLGGLPPLAGLYFLVSIGLLTSVVSIYYYLKIIK
-466 IHNEYR
+466 LLM
-472 IHTILH
+472 T
-478 FSTNLI
+478 
-484 SFVILSGYSFWGENR
+484 
-499 GRGQIYPDGSKS
+499 GRNQEITPHVRNYIRSPLRS
-511 NNTVYNATA
+511 NNSIELSMIVCVIASTIP
-520 GGIIS
+520 GIS
-525 KILRKEKGGYEITIV
+525 M
-540 DASNERQVIDIIPRG
+540 NPIIA
-555 LELLVSEGE
+555 
-564 SIKLDQPLTS
+564 I
-574 NPNVGGFGQGDAEI
+574 A
-588 VLQDPLRVQ
+588 QDT
-597 GLLFFLGSV
+597 LF
-606 VLAQIFLV
+606 
-614 LKKKQFEKFNGTP
+614 

>member
-41 GLILLLMI
+41 GLILVLMI

-56 DIPWLYFISSTSF
+56 DIPWFYFISSTSL

-147 NDLIIIFVAP
+147 NDLITILVAP

-220 NTQMHNS
+220 NTQMYNS
-227 PGIPIALIFIT
+227 PGISIALIFIT

-252 WTPDVYEGV
+252 WTPDVYEG
-261 RRVRNNESLYDKRI
+261 
-275 HFASLLLRVVPTKD
+275 
-289 RTNDVY
+289 
-295 KKDLNSRCRCYIVG
+295 
-309 SHPSETMSKEVR
+309 
-321 NPLFDSDSPTPVVA
+321 SPTPVVA

-347 LATRIFDIPFYFSS
+347 SATRIFDIPFYFSS

-388 MKRMV
+388 MKRMLG
-393 AYSSIG
+393 YSSIG

-410 GDSNGGY
+410 GDSNDGY

-430 NLGTFACII
+430 NLGAFACIV

-454 GLYTKETIQFIK
+454 GLYTKDPF
-466 IHNEYR
+466 
-472 IHTILH
+472 LA
-478 FSTNLI
+478 
-484 SFVILSGYSFWGENR
+484 LSLALCLLSLGGLPPLAGFFGKLYLFWCGW
-499 GRGQIYPDGSKS
+499 Q
-511 NNTVYNATA
+511 A
-520 GGIIS
+520 G
-525 KILRKEKGGYEITIV
+525 LY
-540 DASNERQVIDIIPRG
+540 
-555 LELLVSEGE
+555 
-564 SIKLDQPLTS
+564 
-574 NPNVGGFGQGDAEI
+574 
-588 VLQDPLRVQ
+588 
-597 GLLFFLGSV
+597 
-606 VLAQIFLV
+606 FLV
-614 LKKKQFEKFNGTP
+614 LIGLLTSVVSIYYYLKIIKLLMTGRNQEITPHVRDYRRSPLRSNNSIELSIIVCVIASTIPGISMNPIIAIAQDTLF

>member
-1 MIWHVQNENFIL
+1 MIGHVQNENFIL

-56 DIPWLYFISSTSF
+56 DIPWLYFISSTSL

-132 FVLTATLGGMFLCGA
+132 FLLTATLGGMFLCGA
-147 NDLIIIFVAP
+147 NDLITIFVAP

-172 KDVRSNEATM
+172 KDVRSNEATT

-191 SSILVHGFSW
+191 SSILVHAFSW

-220 NTQMHNS
+220 NTQMYNS
-227 PGIPIALIFIT
+227 PGISIALIFIT

-252 WTPDVYEGV
+252 WTPDVYEG
-261 RRVRNNESLYDKRI
+261 
-275 HFASLLLRVVPTKD
+275 
-289 RTNDVY
+289 
-295 KKDLNSRCRCYIVG
+295 
-309 SHPSETMSKEVR
+309 
-321 NPLFDSDSPTPVVA
+321 SPTPVVA

-347 LATRIFDIPFYFSS
+347 SATRIFDIPFYFSS

-368 EILAILSMILGN
+368 EILAFLSMIVGN

-388 MKRMV
+388 MKRML

-430 NLGTFACII
+430 NLGTFACIV

-454 GLYTKETIQFIK
+454 GLYTKDPFLALSLALCLLSLGGLPPLAGFFGKLHLFWCGWQAGLYFLVLIGLLTSVVSIYYYLKIIK
-466 IHNEYR
+466 LLMTGRNQEITPHVRNYR
-472 IHTILH
+472 RSPL
-478 FSTNLI
+478 
-484 SFVILSGYSFWGENR
+484 
-499 GRGQIYPDGSKS
+499 KS
-511 NNTVYNATA
+511 NNSIELSMIVCVIASTIP
-520 GGIIS
+520 GISMNPI
-525 KILRKEKGGYEITIV
+525 IEI
-540 DASNERQVIDIIPRG
+540 A
-555 LELLVSEGE
+555 
-564 SIKLDQPLTS
+564 
-574 NPNVGGFGQGDAEI
+574 
-588 VLQDPLRVQ
+588 QDT
-597 GLLFFLGSV
+597 LF
-606 VLAQIFLV
+606 
-614 LKKKQFEKFNGTP
+614 

>member
-1 MIWHVQNENFIL
+1 
-13 DSTRI
+13 
-18 FMKAFHLL
+18 MKAFHLL
-26 LFDGSFIFPECILIF
+26 LFDGSFIFPEFILIF

-49 DSTSDQK
+49 DLTSDQK
-56 DIPWLYFISSTSF
+56 DMSWFYFISSTSL

-102 FLILLCSTLCI
+102 FLILLSSTLCI

-132 FVLTATLGGMFLCGA
+132 FILTATLGGMFLCSA
-147 NDLIIIFVAP
+147 NDLITIFVAL

-191 SSILVHGFSW
+191 SSILVYGFSW
-201 LYGSSGGEI
+201 LYGLSGGEI

-220 NTQMHNS
+220 NTQMYNS
-227 PGIPIALIFIT
+227 PGISIALIFIT

-252 WTPDVYEGV
+252 WTPDVYEG
-261 RRVRNNESLYDKRI
+261 
-275 HFASLLLRVVPTKD
+275 
-289 RTNDVY
+289 
-295 KKDLNSRCRCYIVG
+295 
-309 SHPSETMSKEVR
+309 
-321 NPLFDSDSPTPVVA
+321 SPTPVVA

-342 VAASA
+342 VAALAS
-347 LATRIFDIPFYFSS
+347 ATRILDIPFYFSS

-388 MKRMV
+388 MKRML

-417 ASMITYMLFYISM
+417 ASMITYMLFYIAM
-430 NLGTFACII
+430 NLGTFACIV

-454 GLYTKETIQFIK
+454 GLYTKDPF
-466 IHNEYR
+466 
-472 IHTILH
+472 LA
-478 FSTNLI
+478 
-484 SFVILSGYSFWGENR
+484 LSLALCLLSLAGLPPLAGFFGKLYLFWCGW
-499 GRGQIYPDGSKS
+499 Q
-511 NNTVYNATA
+511 A
-520 GGIIS
+520 G
-525 KILRKEKGGYEITIV
+525 LY
-540 DASNERQVIDIIPRG
+540 
-555 LELLVSEGE
+555 
-564 SIKLDQPLTS
+564 
-574 NPNVGGFGQGDAEI
+574 
-588 VLQDPLRVQ
+588 
-597 GLLFFLGSV
+597 
-606 VLAQIFLV
+606 FLV
-614 LKKKQFEKFNGTP
+614 LIGLLTSVVSIYYYLKIIKLLMTGRNQEITPYVRNYRRSPLSLRSNNSIELSMIICVIASTIPGISMNPIIEIAQDTLF

>member
-18 FMKAFHLL
+18 LMKAFHLL
-26 LFDGSFIFPECILIF
+26 LFDGSLIFPECILIL

-56 DIPWLYFISSTSF
+56 DIPWLYFISSTSL

-147 NDLIIIFVAP
+147 NDLITIFVAP

-172 KDVRSNEATM
+172 KDVRSNEATT

-220 NTQMHNS
+220 NTQMYNS
-227 PGIPIALIFIT
+227 PGISIALIFIT
-238 VGIGFKLSLAPSHQ
+238 AGIGFKLSPAPSHQ
-252 WTPDVYEGV
+252 WTPDVYEG
-261 RRVRNNESLYDKRI
+261 
-275 HFASLLLRVVPTKD
+275 
-289 RTNDVY
+289 
-295 KKDLNSRCRCYIVG
+295 
-309 SHPSETMSKEVR
+309 
-321 NPLFDSDSPTPVVA
+321 SPTPVVA

-347 LATRIFDIPFYFSS
+347 SATRIFDIPFYFSS

-388 MKRMV
+388 MKRML

-430 NLGTFACII
+430 NLGTFACIVS
-439 LFGLRTGTDNIRDYA
+439 FGLRTGTDNIRDYA
-454 GLYTKETIQFIK
+454 GLYTKDPFLALSLALCLLSLGGLPPLAGFFGKLHLFWCGWQAGLYFLVSIGLLTSVVSIYYYLKIIK
-466 IHNEYR
+466 LLMTGRNQEITPHVRNYR
-472 IHTILH
+472 
-478 FSTNLI
+478 
-484 SFVILSGYSFWGENR
+484 
-499 GRGQIYPDGSKS
+499 GSPLRS
-511 NNTVYNATA
+511 NNSIELSMIVCVIASTIP
-520 GGIIS
+520 GISMNPI
-525 KILRKEKGGYEITIV
+525 IEI
-540 DASNERQVIDIIPRG
+540 A
-555 LELLVSEGE
+555 
-564 SIKLDQPLTS
+564 
-574 NPNVGGFGQGDAEI
+574 
-588 VLQDPLRVQ
+588 QDT
-597 GLLFFLGSV
+597 LF
-606 VLAQIFLV
+606 
-614 LKKKQFEKFNGTP
+614 

>member
-56 DIPWLYFISSTSF
+56 DIPWFYFISSTSL

-79 WREEPMISFS
+79 WRDEPMISFS

-147 NDLIIIFVAP
+147 NDLITIFVAP

-172 KDVRSNEATM
+172 KDVRSNEATT

-220 NTQMHNS
+220 NTQMYNS
-227 PGIPIALIFIT
+227 PGISIALIFIT
-238 VGIGFKLSLAPSHQ
+238 VGIGFKLSPAPSHQ
-252 WTPDVYEGV
+252 WTPDVYEG
-261 RRVRNNESLYDKRI
+261 
-275 HFASLLLRVVPTKD
+275 
-289 RTNDVY
+289 
-295 KKDLNSRCRCYIVG
+295 
-309 SHPSETMSKEVR
+309 
-321 NPLFDSDSPTPVVA
+321 SPTPVVA

-347 LATRIFDIPFYFSS
+347 SATRIFDIPFYFSS

-380 LIAITQTS
+380 LISITQTS
-388 MKRMV
+388 MKRML

-430 NLGTFACII
+430 NLGTFACIVS
-439 LFGLRTGTDNIRDYA
+439 FGLRTGTDNIRDYA
-454 GLYTKETIQFIK
+454 GLYTKDPFLALSLALCLLSLGGLPPLAGFFGKLHLFWCGWQAGLYFLVSIGLLTSVVSIYYYLKIIK
-466 IHNEYR
+466 LLMTGRNQEITPHVRNYR
-472 IHTILH
+472 RSPL
-478 FSTNLI
+478 
-484 SFVILSGYSFWGENR
+484 R
-499 GRGQIYPDGSKS
+499 S
-511 NNTVYNATA
+511 NNSIELSMIVCVIASTIP
-520 GGIIS
+520 GIS
-525 KILRKEKGGYEITIV
+525 M
-540 DASNERQVIDIIPRG
+540 NPIIA
-555 LELLVSEGE
+555 
-564 SIKLDQPLTS
+564 I
-574 NPNVGGFGQGDAEI
+574 A
-588 VLQDPLRVQ
+588 QDT
-597 GLLFFLGSV
+597 LF
-606 VLAQIFLV
+606 
-614 LKKKQFEKFNGTP
+614 

>member
-1 MIWHVQNENFIL
+1 
-13 DSTRI
+13 
-18 FMKAFHLL
+18 MKAFHLL

-56 DIPWLYFISSTSF
+56 DIPWLYFISSTSL

-147 NDLIIIFVAP
+147 NDLITIFVAP

-172 KDVRSNEATM
+172 KDVRSNEATT

-191 SSILVHGFSW
+191 SSILVHAFSW

-220 NTQMHNS
+220 NTQMYNS
-227 PGIPIALIFIT
+227 PGISIALIFIT
-238 VGIGFKLSLAPSHQ
+238 LGIGFKLSPAPSHQ
-252 WTPDVYEGV
+252 WTPDVYEG
-261 RRVRNNESLYDKRI
+261 
-275 HFASLLLRVVPTKD
+275 
-289 RTNDVY
+289 
-295 KKDLNSRCRCYIVG
+295 
-309 SHPSETMSKEVR
+309 
-321 NPLFDSDSPTPVVA
+321 SPTPVVA

-347 LATRIFDIPFYFSS
+347 SATRIFDIPFYFSS

-368 EILAILSMILGN
+368 EILAILSMIVGN

-388 MKRMV
+388 MKRML

-417 ASMITYMLFYISM
+417 ASMITYMFFYISM
-430 NLGTFACII
+430 NLGTFACIV

-454 GLYTKETIQFIK
+454 GLYTKDPFLALSLALCLLSLGGLPPLAGFFGK
-466 IHNEYR
+466 
-472 IHTILH
+472 LH
-478 FSTNLI
+478 L
-484 SFVILSGYSFWGENR
+484 FWCGW
-499 GRGQIYPDGSKS
+499 Q
-511 NNTVYNATA
+511 A
-520 GGIIS
+520 G
-525 KILRKEKGGYEITIV
+525 LY
-540 DASNERQVIDIIPRG
+540 
-555 LELLVSEGE
+555 
-564 SIKLDQPLTS
+564 
-574 NPNVGGFGQGDAEI
+574 
-588 VLQDPLRVQ
+588 
-597 GLLFFLGSV
+597 
-606 VLAQIFLV
+606 FLV
-614 LKKKQFEKFNGTP
+614 LIGLLTSVVSIYYYLKIIKLLMTGRNQEITPHVRNYRRSPLRSNNSIELSMIVCVIASTIPGISMNPIIEIAQDTLF

>member
-26 LFDGSFIFPECILIF
+26 LFNGSFIFPECILIF

-56 DIPWLYFISSTSF
+56 DRPWFYFISSTSL
-69 VMSITALLFR
+69 VISITALLFR
-79 WREEPMISFS
+79 WREEPIISFS

-132 FVLTATLGGMFLCGA
+132 FVLTATLGGIFLCGA
-147 NDLIIIFVAP
+147 NDLITIFVAP

-172 KDVRSNEATM
+172 KDLRSNEATM

-220 NTQMHNS
+220 NTQMYNS
-227 PGIPIALIFIT
+227 PGISIALISIT
-238 VGIGFKLSLAPSHQ
+238 VGLGFKLSPAPFHQ
-252 WTPDVYEGV
+252 WTPDVYEG
-261 RRVRNNESLYDKRI
+261 
-275 HFASLLLRVVPTKD
+275 
-289 RTNDVY
+289 
-295 KKDLNSRCRCYIVG
+295 
-309 SHPSETMSKEVR
+309 
-321 NPLFDSDSPTPVVA
+321 SPTPVVA

-347 LATRIFDIPFYFSS
+347 SATRILDIPFYFSS

-380 LIAITQTS
+380 LLAITQTS
-388 MKRMV
+388 MKRML

-410 GDSNGGY
+410 GDSNDGY

-430 NLGTFACII
+430 NLGTFACIL

-454 GLYTKETIQFIK
+454 GLYTKDPFLALSLALCLLSLGGLPPLAGFFGKLYLFWCGWQAGLYFLVSIGLLTSVLSIYYYLKIIK
-466 IHNEYR
+466 LLMTGRNQEITPYVRNYR
-472 IHTILH
+472 RSPL
-478 FSTNLI
+478 
-484 SFVILSGYSFWGENR
+484 R
-499 GRGQIYPDGSKS
+499 S
-511 NNTVYNATA
+511 NNSIELSMTVCVIASTIP
-520 GGIIS
+520 GIS
-525 KILRKEKGGYEITIV
+525 MNPILAI
-540 DASNERQVIDIIPRG
+540 A
-555 LELLVSEGE
+555 
-564 SIKLDQPLTS
+564 
-574 NPNVGGFGQGDAEI
+574 
-588 VLQDPLRVQ
+588 QDT
-597 GLLFFLGSV
+597 LF
-606 VLAQIFLV
+606 
-614 LKKKQFEKFNGTP
+614 

>member
-1 MIWHVQNENFIL
+1 
-13 DSTRI
+13 
-18 FMKAFHLL
+18 MKAFHLL
-26 LFDGSFIFPECILIF
+26 LFDGSFIFPELILIF

-49 DSTSDQK
+49 DSTSEQK
-56 DIPWLYFISSTSF
+56 DLSWFYFISSTSL

-102 FLILLCSTLCI
+102 FLILLSSTLCI

-132 FVLTATLGGMFLCGA
+132 FILTATLGGMFLCSA
-147 NDLIIIFVAP
+147 NDLITIFVAL

-220 NTQMHNS
+220 NTQMYNS
-227 PGIPIALIFIT
+227 PGISIALIFIT

-252 WTPDVYEGV
+252 WTPDVYEG
-261 RRVRNNESLYDKRI
+261 
-275 HFASLLLRVVPTKD
+275 
-289 RTNDVY
+289 
-295 KKDLNSRCRCYIVG
+295 
-309 SHPSETMSKEVR
+309 
-321 NPLFDSDSPTPVVA
+321 SPTPVVA

-347 LATRIFDIPFYFSS
+347 SATRIFDIPFYFSS

-368 EILAILSMILGN
+368 EILAILSMLLGN

-388 MKRMV
+388 MKRML

-430 NLGTFACII
+430 NLGTFACIV

-454 GLYTKETIQFIK
+454 GLYTKDPFLALSLALCLLSLGGLPPLAGFFGK
-466 IHNEYR
+466 
-472 IHTILH
+472 LH
-478 FSTNLI
+478 L
-484 SFVILSGYSFWGENR
+484 FWCGW
-499 GRGQIYPDGSKS
+499 Q
-511 NNTVYNATA
+511 A
-520 GGIIS
+520 G
-525 KILRKEKGGYEITIV
+525 LY
-540 DASNERQVIDIIPRG
+540 
-555 LELLVSEGE
+555 LLVSIGLIT
-564 SIKLDQPLTS
+564 SVVSIYYYLKIIKLLMTGRNQEITPHVRNYRRSPVRS
-574 NPNVGGFGQGDAEI
+574 NNSIELSMIICVIASTILGISMNPIIEI
-588 VLQDPLRVQ
+588 AQDT
-597 GLLFFLGSV
+597 LF
-606 VLAQIFLV
+606 
-614 LKKKQFEKFNGTP
+614 

>member
-26 LFDGSFIFPECILIF
+26 LFDGSLIFPECILIF

-49 DSTSDQK
+49 DSTYDQK
-56 DIPWLYFISSTSF
+56 DIPWLYFISSTSL
-69 VMSITALLFR
+69 VMSIMALLFR
-79 WREEPMISFS
+79 WREEPIISFS

-147 NDLIIIFVAP
+147 NDLITIFVAP

-201 LYGSSGGEI
+201 LYGLSGGET

-220 NTQMHNS
+220 NTQMYNS
-227 PGIPIALIFIT
+227 PGISIALIFIT
-238 VGIGFKLSLAPSHQ
+238 VGIGFKLSPAPSHQ
-252 WTPDVYEGV
+252 WTPDVYEG
-261 RRVRNNESLYDKRI
+261 
-275 HFASLLLRVVPTKD
+275 
-289 RTNDVY
+289 
-295 KKDLNSRCRCYIVG
+295 
-309 SHPSETMSKEVR
+309 
-321 NPLFDSDSPTPVVA
+321 SPTPVVA

-347 LATRIFDIPFYFSS
+347 SATRIFDIPFYFSS

-380 LIAITQTS
+380 IIAITQTS
-388 MKRMV
+388 MKRML

-410 GDSNGGY
+410 GDSNDGY

-430 NLGTFACII
+430 NLGTFACIV

-454 GLYTKETIQFIK
+454 GLYTKDPFLALSLALCLLSLGGLPPLAGFFGKLYLFWCGWQAGLYSLVLIGLITSVVSIYYYLKIIK
-466 IHNEYR
+466 LLMTGRNQEITPHVRNYR
-472 IHTILH
+472 RSPL
-478 FSTNLI
+478 
-484 SFVILSGYSFWGENR
+484 R
-499 GRGQIYPDGSKS
+499 S
-511 NNTVYNATA
+511 NNSIELSMIVCVIASTIP
-520 GGIIS
+520 GIS
-525 KILRKEKGGYEITIV
+525 M
-540 DASNERQVIDIIPRG
+540 NPIIA
-555 LELLVSEGE
+555 
-564 SIKLDQPLTS
+564 I
-574 NPNVGGFGQGDAEI
+574 A
-588 VLQDPLRVQ
+588 QDT
-597 GLLFFLGSV
+597 LF
-606 VLAQIFLV
+606 
-614 LKKKQFEKFNGTP
+614 